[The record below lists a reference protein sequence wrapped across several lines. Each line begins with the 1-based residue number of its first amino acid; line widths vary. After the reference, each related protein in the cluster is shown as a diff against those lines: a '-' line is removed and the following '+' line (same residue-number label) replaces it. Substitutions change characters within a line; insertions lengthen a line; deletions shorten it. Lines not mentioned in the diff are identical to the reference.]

1 MSNTSKNDLL
11 RFLNQQLAAN
21 SNQPE
26 DHQRPNEPTRPHKRV
41 APPPVRTHRALRP
54 RRRS

>member
-1 MSNTSKNDLL
+1 MSDTKNNLL

-21 SNQPE
+21 SNKPE
-26 DHQRPNEPTRPHKRV
+26 DGQRPNEPTKKPKPV